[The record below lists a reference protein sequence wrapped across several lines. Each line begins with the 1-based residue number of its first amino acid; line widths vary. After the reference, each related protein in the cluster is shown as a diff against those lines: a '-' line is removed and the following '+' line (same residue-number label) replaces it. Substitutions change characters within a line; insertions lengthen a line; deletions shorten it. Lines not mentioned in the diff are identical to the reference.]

1 LQNESGEFT
10 VSGASTYFE
19 TVLPYTAFLNGSFNY
34 SSELT
39 NGQVLSVAVTND
51 FVYSNLSP
59 DFESFDWF
67 FTDGSLLVT
76 AENGDTLVLNART
89 GERETVIIEI
99 NNQQGQS
106 SKIQLWSDFT
116 DGLVMPID
124 FQPDYFE

>member
-1 LQNESGEFT
+1 
-10 VSGASTYFE
+10 
-19 TVLPYTAFLNGSFNY
+19 
-34 SSELT
+34 
-39 NGQVLSVAVTND
+39 LSVAVTND

-106 SKIQLWSDFT
+106 SKIQPWSDFT